1 MYDILFDIR
10 EQRQELKFQDGMFF
24 NGLPDMSIRVGHQND
39 NTGLL
44 TDVIIYDTRSN
55 SGDMTTTLADSGYIR
70 MSDDKAYLYVTL
82 FNGRT
87 YEHTRSSQWY
97 DRNTMREHVFSRQD
111 GTFPIE
117 KVAMPEGDMSREFS
131 ESQTRNMVELE
142 ELMDSLQITIDRATM
157 DTYQPLL
164 KRQLFARDTTIVPND
179 SIRIDRSQYHAFNF
193 YDSIP
198 NMSMRDKA
206 AVYETAARTA
216 RSAQGSY
223 SFDEQSSKVA
233 LTQYYRAESEWHR
246 KLTLPISI
254 IVFFMI
260 GAPLGAIIRKG
271 GLGTPIV
278 ISVFFFVIYYVI
290 SLSGEKMTK
299 EGTWD
304 AIYGMWLPVFVLT
317 PVAIYLTYKAT
328 NDTSLLDMDWYDV
341 RIRKI
346 RRYVSKR
353 IPKWMKRNKKSKTNT
368 KR

>member
-1 MYDILFDIR
+1 
-10 EQRQELKFQDGMFF
+10 
-24 NGLPDMSIRVGHQND
+24 
-39 NTGLL
+39 
-44 TDVIIYDTRSN
+44 
-55 SGDMTTTLADSGYIR
+55 
-70 MSDDKAYLYVTL
+70 
-82 FNGRT
+82 
-87 YEHTRSSQWY
+87 
-97 DRNTMREHVFSRQD
+97 
-111 GTFPIE
+111 
-117 KVAMPEGDMSREFS
+117 
-131 ESQTRNMVELE
+131 
-142 ELMDSLQITIDRATM
+142 MDSLQITIDRATLE
-157 DTYQPLL
+157 TYQPLL
-164 KRQLFARDTTIVPND
+164 KKQLFARDTTIIPND
-179 SIRIDRSQYHAFNF
+179 SIRIDRSGYHAFNF

-206 AVYETAARTA
+206 AVYEMATRSA

-304 AIYGMWLPVFVLT
+304 AIYGMWLPVFILT

-341 RIRKI
+341 RIRKM
-346 RRYVSKR
+346 RRAISKR
-353 IPKWMKRNKKSKTNT
+353 LPKWMKRGKRSKTNT